1 VALPVRQRR
10 LHRDRPHRIAPYLPI
25 GTRPG
30 RPCGGWVTDANVSVP
45 QRRTWPRSMI
55 ENACAPHAAH
65 STRSGCSLA
74 SRRHR
79 LPHSQTISYSCVRPV
94 TTMVYQD
101 PRSPSRKLARAPSC
115 QRHMPGA
122 SFARPKMALPVA
134 HRRGVQ
140 PRWRYIRAIRHDGEY
155 EHASRMSRPNLRV
168 TWYAEMTHRLRDSPA
183 ARSVLAAVRFRPLT
197 VAQPARRV

>member
-1 VALPVRQRR
+1 VSTRRRSFVGSVALPVCQRR
-10 LHRDRPHRIAPYLPI
+10 LHRDRPHRLAPYLPI

-101 PRSPSRKLARAPSC
+101 PRSPSRKLARALPANGTC
-115 QRHMPGA
+115 RPRHL
-122 SFARPKMALPVA
+122 RDRKMALPVA
-134 HRRGVQ
+134 HRRGYNRDGGTSGPSDTTVSTNT
-140 PRWRYIRAIRHDGEY
+140 PLVCRARTFE
-155 EHASRMSRPNLRV
+155 SRGTQR
-168 TWYAEMTHRLRDSPA
+168 
-183 ARSVLAAVRFRPLT
+183 
-197 VAQPARRV
+197 